1 MRISI
6 THKIIFL
13 FILLIS
19 TLSIVIGFFSFN
31 YGKQA
36 LMMEFDDRAKAL
48 VKGLAMN
55 CEYPVLFGNK
65 DMLSSIGVN
74 VLSQRDVIFCE
85 IRDEKEQVLFKKGSN
100 NPLTPF
106 SKGENPLTPFS
117 KGENPLTPF
126 SKGENPL
133 TPFPKGKF
141 TPLSHSCEYTA
152 VIQTETINDTKEELV
167 LGGQGKKFE
176 KIGNVR
182 LVLSLD
188 NIRDRLRGIQRAMIL
203 IISLGIIFA
212 SIAITILLKVVLGRP
227 IDKLVTDTR
236 IVAQGN
242 FDYKIAINTND
253 EIGDLA
259 IAFNQMTDDLSITQ
273 NKLIKTEKLAAA
285 AQIVSEAAHE
295 IRNPL
300 MVISSG
306 LYLLKKVIREEN
318 PMVAQTIKQIGDA
331 VSRMS
336 LFIED
341 LLNFARPI
349 ELKMDMVNVNNM
361 IKTAISELPETVLSG
376 IEVKQELVD
385 NISEISADFGRL
397 KQVVVNLVKNAAEAM
412 EGVERKK
419 LTVGTDLCVCPD
431 KEGDFIKI
439 SVSDTGKGMPAEE
452 IANAFDPFH
461 TTKKKGMG
469 LGLSICNRFIEA
481 HGGRIKVESEVG
493 KGTRFVVWLKL

>member
-100 NPLTPF
+100 
-106 SKGENPLTPFS
+106 
-117 KGENPLTPF
+117 NPLTPF

-439 SVSDTGKGMPAEE
+439 SVSDTGKGIPAEE
-452 IANAFDPFH
+452 IANIFDPFH